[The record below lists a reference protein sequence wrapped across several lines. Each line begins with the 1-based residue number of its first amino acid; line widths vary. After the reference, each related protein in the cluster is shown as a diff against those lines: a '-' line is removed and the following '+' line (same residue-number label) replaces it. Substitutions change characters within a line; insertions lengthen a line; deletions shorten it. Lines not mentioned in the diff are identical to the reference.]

1 MITLIRGLP
10 GSGKSTL
17 ARKMLAAGE
26 ADAHFEADMYFEDRP
41 FDPKLLGKAHGW
53 CQTYTEMAHKA
64 GYHVVVSNTFTQLWE
79 MEPYFDMD
87 PDARVIECTGDYG
100 SIHDVPEAQLRKMRM
115 RWESMPYIDYR
126 GPRR

>member
-17 ARKMLAAGE
+17 ARKMVENGE
-26 ADAHFEADMYFEDRP
+26 ADAHFEADMYFKDRP
-41 FDPKLLGKAHGW
+41 FNLALLSDAHEW
-53 CQTYTEMAHKA
+53 CQTWTKCDHDA

-100 SIHDVPEAQLRKMRM
+100 SIHDVPEEVLWKMRV
-115 RWESMPYIDYR
+115 RLEPMPYDD
-126 GPRR
+126 RRSSER